1 MKTMSKI
8 IVSLMDF
15 VNGKRLCIVRFYKTR
30 VISIG
35 LSQGGK
41 DILTN
46 YDHGILKV
54 RDMTKKC
61 LITIK
66 FFYNKR
72 IKYYSYFM
80 LRLCYNLSYFIKIY

>member
-8 IVSLMDF
+8 IVSPMDF
-15 VNGKRLCIVRFYKTR
+15 ANGKCLCIVRFYKTR

-46 YDHGILKV
+46 YDRGILKV
-54 RDMTKKC
+54 T
-61 LITIK
+61 
-66 FFYNKR
+66 
-72 IKYYSYFM
+72 
-80 LRLCYNLSYFIKIY
+80 